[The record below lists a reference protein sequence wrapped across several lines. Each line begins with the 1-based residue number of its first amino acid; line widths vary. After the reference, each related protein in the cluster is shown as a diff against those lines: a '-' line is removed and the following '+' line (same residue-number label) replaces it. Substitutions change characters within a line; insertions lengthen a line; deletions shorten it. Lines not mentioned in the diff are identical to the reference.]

1 MSFSISQLIAGR
13 LDSDCSG
20 LLVYT
25 QDGRIAKAISD
36 RYSSI
41 PMEYE
46 VALKAPCTDDQM
58 SMLSQGMLIDGK
70 QVEGCEAARINDN
83 DDK

>member
-1 MSFSISQLIAGR
+1 MGESPRQLVIAIVSTVSSI
-13 LDSDCSG
+13 
-20 LLVYT
+20 LVT
-25 QDGRIAKAISD
+25 LVVG
-36 RYSSI
+36 SI

-70 QVEGCEAARINDN
+70 QVEGCEAARMNDN